1 LPSPSAKRTLAVG
14 AAANWAVFA
23 AYLLSTFLLTPY
35 LVRGLGA
42 DLFGVWAVAEG
53 VVAYFTLFDLGVAAC
68 LIRYVAKHRATG
80 EQAELNKVV
89 SAGLAVFAAAA
100 GCVVVLGAGVVAVVG
115 PGLERRAGGAADIPA
130 FMLLMLA
137 NVALTLPLSV
147 FPSILDGLQRYTTK
161 AALRVVFL
169 ALRVAGTVWVMET
182 RPGLFWLGVV
192 QVATNLAEHA
202 VAGVL
207 AVRALPGLRVGP
219 GLVDRAALRT
229 VGGYSRDAFVTMF
242 AARVTNQTG
251 PVVVGWRVGVV
262 AAGWFANAFRLVETG
277 KNALRSATA
286 TLTPAVSE
294 REATGDLGGVRR
306 VFLAGTRWALYVVLP
321 VHLGILFYGR
331 PFLHRW
337 LGPPGYPDDCYR
349 AAVILSATLSL
360 GVAQSVASRIL
371 FGLGRLGFFAR
382 LALAEAGLNLVLTLA
397 LVGPFGADGV
407 AVAVAG
413 PNVLF
418 CLGLIGYTARELGVP
433 LGRYVRQAWVRP
445 LLAAVVPAAVWWWV
459 TPAEPTW
466 IGIALGLAAGLVPY
480 TLAAAAVEF
489 GGRFRRAGGRPLTSP
504 PAGEVVGVRGTPA
517 GGGPV
522 DRHPPPGDLRSPASP
537 ARGEVKDT
545 AASGV

>member
-1 LPSPSAKRTLAVG
+1 MPSAKRTLAVG

-23 AYLLSTFLLTPY
+23 AYLAVTFFLTPY
-35 LVRGLGA
+35 LVRGLGST
-42 DLFGVWAVAEG
+42 LFGVWVVAEG

-68 LIRYVAKHRATG
+68 LVRYVAKFHATG
-80 EQAELNKVV
+80 EQRELNKVV

-100 GCVVVLGAGVVAVVG
+100 GCVVVIGAVVVAVVG

-147 FPSILDGLQRYTTK
+147 FPSVLDGLQRFATK
-161 AALRVVFL
+161 GALRVVFL
-169 ALRVAGTVWVMET
+169 GLRAAGTYWVMET
-182 RPGLFWLGVV
+182 RPGLLWLGIV
-192 QVATNLAEHA
+192 QVAANLIEHA

-207 AVRALPGLRVGP
+207 AVRALPGLRVGW
-219 GLVDRAALRT
+219 GLVDRPTLRL
-229 VGGYSRDAFVTMF
+229 VGGYSRDAFLAML

-251 PVVVGWRVGVV
+251 PVVIGWRVGLDP
-262 AAGWFANAFRLVETG
+262 AGWFGNAFRLVETG

-286 TLTPAVSE
+286 ALTPAVSAQ
-294 REATGDLGGVRR
+294 EAKGDYAAVRR
-306 VFLAGTRWALYVVLP
+306 VFLAGTRWSLYAVLP
-321 VHLGILFYGR
+321 VHLGILFFGR

-337 LGPPGYPDDCYR
+337 LPPDEGFPDDCYR
-349 AAVILSATLSL
+349 AAVILSATLTI

-371 FGLGRLGFFAR
+371 FGVGRLGFFAR

-397 LVGPFGADGV
+397 LVGPWGADGV

-433 LGRYVRQAWVRP
+433 LGRYVRTAWVRP
-445 LLAAVVPAAVWWWV
+445 LVAATVPAAVWWWV

-466 IGIALGLAAGLVPY
+466 VAIAAGLAVGLVPY
-480 TLAAAAVEF
+480 AAAVAAVEF
-489 GGRFRRAGGRPLTSP
+489 GGRLWRRPLGSAAVPAALHRRRHEERPGRPRSQERVTSR
-504 PAGEVVGVRGTPA
+504 A
-517 GGGPV
+517 
-522 DRHPPPGDLRSPASP
+522 
-537 ARGEVKDT
+537 
-545 AASGV
+545 

>member
-1 LPSPSAKRTLAVG
+1 MPSANRTLAVG

-23 AYLLSTFLLTPY
+23 AYLLSTFFLTPY
-35 LVRGLGA
+35 LVRGLGGT
-42 DLFGVWAVAEG
+42 LFGVWAVAEG

-68 LIRYVAKHRATG
+68 LIRYVAKHHAAG
-80 EQAELNKVV
+80 EQAGLNKVV
-89 SAGLAVFAAAA
+89 SAGMAVFLAAA
-100 GCVVVLGAGVVAVVG
+100 GFVLVVGAGVVAWVG
-115 PGLERRAGGAADIPA
+115 PGLERRAGGAADITP

-147 FPSILDGLQRYTTK
+147 FPSVLDGLQRFAAK
-161 AALRVVFL
+161 GALRVAFL
-169 ALRVAGTVWVMET
+169 GLRVAGTVWVMET
-182 RPGLFWLGVV
+182 RPGLLWLGVV
-192 QVATNLAEHA
+192 QVATNLLEHA

-207 AVRALPGLRVGP
+207 AVRALPGLRVGL

-229 VGGYSRDAFVTMF
+229 VGGYSRDAFLAML
-242 AARVTNQTG
+242 AARVANQTG
-251 PVVVGWRVGVV
+251 SVVVGWRVGVV

-277 KNALRSATA
+277 KNALRSATTA
-286 TLTPAVSE
+286 LTPAASE
-294 REATGDLGGVRR
+294 REAVGDLGGVRR

-321 VHLGILFYGR
+321 VHLGILFFGR

-349 AAVILSATLSL
+349 AAVILSATLSI

-371 FGLGRLGFFAR
+371 FGVGRLRFFAR

-397 LVGPFGADGV
+397 LVGPFGAEGV

-433 LGRYVRQAWVRP
+433 LGRYVRTAWLRP
-445 LLAAVVPAAVWWWV
+445 LAAAVVPAAVWWWI
-459 TPAEPTW
+459 TPAEATW
-466 IGIALGLAAGLVPY
+466 IGIALGLTTGLVPY
-480 TLAAAAVEF
+480 TIAVGLVEF
-489 GGRFRRAGGRPLTSP
+489 GGRWRRAGGRLLTSP
-504 PAGEVVGVRGTPA
+504 LVGEVLEVRSTSA
-517 GGGPV
+517 GGGSV
-522 DRHPPPGDLRSPASP
+522 DRYPPPADLRSPTSP
-537 ARGEVKDT
+537 AGGEVENT